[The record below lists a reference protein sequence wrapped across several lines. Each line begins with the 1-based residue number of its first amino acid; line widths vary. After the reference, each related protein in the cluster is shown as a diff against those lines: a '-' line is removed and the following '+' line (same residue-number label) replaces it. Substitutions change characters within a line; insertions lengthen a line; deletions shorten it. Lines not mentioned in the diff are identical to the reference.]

1 MMGNYQ
7 NLNVL
12 NQRKDYMSDDAVM
25 QVANMIN
32 SSNANRKQRRSI
44 TKSLGKME
52 NILSHTQKHIDKT
65 AFKEYQKA
73 CDENMRR
80 FFSILSIV
88 LKREYNFEESD
99 DKEEI
104 SEMLC
109 KLNEYLEEYKGYTTD
124 ELTDICFEETEIKL
138 VSK

>member
-1 MMGNYQ
+1 MGNYQ
-7 NLNVL
+7 SLNVL

>member
-1 MMGNYQ
+1 MGNYQ
-7 NLNVL
+7 SLNVL
-12 NQRKDYMSDDAVM
+12 NQRKDYMSNDAVM

-32 SSNANRKQRRSI
+32 SSHANRKQRRSI

-80 FFSILSIV
+80 FFSVLSIV

-109 KLNEYLEEYKGYTTD
+109 KLNEYLEEYKDYTTD